1 MFFKEKFSQFSD
13 LRDLS
18 KYSFEQLKAL
28 VLPKYHLQT
37 QQSDDILI
45 ATWKDRETEVVVHYT
60 LDGNFIKIYSE
71 TWLRYNL
78 HFVRKN
84 RQSFYFR

>member
-45 ATWKDRETEVVVHYT
+45 ATWKDRGWAG
-60 LDGNFIKIYSE
+60 LAALPDAAARS
-71 TWLRYNL
+71 
-78 HFVRKN
+78 
-84 RQSFYFR
+84 

>member
-1 MFFKEKFSQFSD
+1 MFFKEKFSQFAD
-13 LRDLS
+13 LGNFS

-45 ATWKDRETEVVVHYT
+45 ATWKDCHTELVVHYT
-60 LDGNFIKIYSE
+60 LEGKFIKIYSE
-71 TWLRYNL
+71 TWLRYKM
-78 HFVRKN
+78 HFARKN
-84 RQSFYFR
+84 R